1 MKYTIIVHGGA
12 WDIPLEHHEAH
23 RKGVEEAVKVGL
35 AVLSKQG
42 TAIEACIAAVK
53 CLEDDPTFDAG
64 TGAFLNEKGEVELD
78 AMLMNGKDL
87 SLGAVIAVKDIK
99 NPVELANLIRMK
111 TEHTILAAE
120 GASAFAKK
128 NGMDILK
135 PEDLLV
141 GRELKRYQELLSKG
155 HISAKP
161 FFDKPSKMGT
171 VGAVCYDS
179 EGNIACATS
188 TGGTP
193 NKMQGR
199 VGDTPLVGSGGYAN
213 QYAGASTTG
222 WGESIMKVLL
232 AKTAVDGV
240 EFQKSAQESVDR
252 AIQKLADDAQGL
264 GGVILVD
271 KDGNPAVSFNTPFMA
286 RAAANQDGLLFVEV

>member
-1 MKYTIIVHGGA
+1 MKYSIIVHGGA
-12 WDIPLEHHEAH
+12 WDIPVEHHEAH
-23 RKGVEEAVKVGL
+23 KKGVEQAVKTGL
-35 AVLSKQG
+35 EVLSKKG

-78 AMLMNGKDL
+78 AMLMDGKDL

-99 NPVELANLIRMK
+99 NPVELANLIRTK
-111 TEHTILAAE
+111 TEHTILAAD
-120 GASAFAKK
+120 GASAFAQKEGVK
-128 NGMDILK
+128 LLK

-141 GRELKRYQELLSKG
+141 GRELERYQELLSKG

-171 VGAVCYDS
+171 VGAVCFDQD
-179 EGNIACATS
+179 GNIACATS

-213 QYAGASTTG
+213 QQAGASTTG

-232 AKTAVDGV
+232 AKTAVDGID
-240 EFQKSAQESVDR
+240 FGKTAQESTDR
-252 AIQKLADDAQGL
+252 AIQILADEVEGL
-264 GGVILVD
+264 GGVILID
-271 KDGNPAVSFNTPFMA
+271 KDGNLAVSYNTPFMA
-286 RAAANQDGLLFVEV
+286 RAAANEKGVLFIEV